1 MELKG
6 WSRQFHGVYK
16 GTAALTRAIS
26 GEVRTDNP
34 IGHLGTSHKVLFVH
48 LHRHLANGKWK
59 PEFQRF
65 LDWLADEAKDHDILM
80 GDFNM
85 SLFRVAPML
94 RSRGEGVD
102 LGAWKRRSQRVSAEY
117 RVAVEETTNP
127 RDGRLQRVRL
137 IDAEKECPPDLEE
150 ATCTLIWAANRV
162 DGVPEL
168 VTAVAALIFFS
179 TIGFKLGTLSILIAH
194 TIFCI
199 PCAYLPISARLQGIE
214 ASFEEAAQDLYA
226 NRWQTFRHVLM
237 PIMGPGIVSGFL
249 LAFIISLDDF
259 IITNFIKGAG
269 VETLPTAIFG
279 SVKQGIKPNIMALS
293 TLMLLFSIS
302 LVTLSY
308 FVGMRGENRNSSQK
322 T

>member
-1 MELKG
+1 MSNTGFDLRKYQG
-6 WSRQFHGVYK
+6 FFAMTCLCLFILYAPLIIVMIYSFNDNASITRWSGVSLRWYFDVFNGPESEK
-16 GTAALTRAIS
+16 FKRAAFNSLTIAVMAASVATVIATSAAI
-26 GEVRTDNP
+26 GMVRGGNFRGKALSFGLLSLP
-34 IGHLGTSHKVLFVH
+34 I
-48 LHRHLANGKWK
+48 
-59 PEFQRF
+59 
-65 LDWLADEAKDHDILM
+65 M
-80 GDFNM
+80 
-85 SLFRVAPML
+85 
-94 RSRGEGVD
+94 
-102 LGAWKRRSQRVSAEY
+102 
-117 RVAVEETTNP
+117 
-127 RDGRLQRVRL
+127 
-137 IDAEKECPPDLEE
+137 
-150 ATCTLIWAANRV
+150 
-162 DGVPEL
+162 VPEI
-168 VTAVAALIFFS
+168 VTAVATLIFFS
-179 TIGFKLGTLSILIAH
+179 TIGFKLGTLPILIAP

-199 PCAYLPISARLQGIE
+199 PFAYLPISARLQGIE